1 MKSLRNLPLSV
12 KLRAIIVL
20 TSALVLL
27 LLTAAFILQQRA
39 ETRRS
44 IEVELASLG
53 RSVAEASLDE
63 LLFEDREGAEQELAK
78 LAERRHV
85 VAAWLV
91 SEDRVFASYSRDS
104 AGSGPPPR
112 DLPDRPRWE
121 EDYLVAAEPIL
132 SGDEHQAIGTVYLK
146 SGLDELHQRMAV
158 IRRIALGSL
167 LLAILVSLLLSAV
180 MQRLVSKPILS
191 LATTAKQ
198 VSDEKDF
205 SLRASKTSSDEVGQL
220 IDSFNLML
228 SRIQRRDAELEAA
241 SEELRKSNEQL
252 EEYSRSLEQ
261 RVEERTTELARRVAE
276 LQEAHRSLQEAQAQL
291 VHAEKMSSLGQ
302 LTAGIAH
309 EINNP
314 INFISSGLPPL
325 KRSLDKMT
333 GMVGEACRDERFQHI
348 EKRTAK
354 LLTAIEEGAR
364 RTAEIVDN
372 LRSFSRLGEAEVKAA
387 DLHQALDATLVL
399 LHNQTKNRIEVV
411 KDYGD
416 IPQIE
421 CTIGQLNQVFMN
433 LLANATQAIEGEGTI
448 TISTRLAGDDRVEI
462 SIRDTGSGMPEDIQ
476 RRIFD
481 PFFTTKDVGQGTGL
495 GLSISHGIVEEHG
508 GSFEVES
515 APEQGTD
522 FRIKLPIRQSS
533 ETRIRPENSGS
544 AVARP

>member
-1 MKSLRNLPLSV
+1 MKVLQDLPISV
-12 KLRAIIVL
+12 KLRVIIVL
-20 TSALVLL
+20 TSGLVLL
-27 LLTAAFILQQRA
+27 LLSAVFILQQRA

-63 LLFEDREGAEQELAK
+63 LLFEDHEGAEQELAK
-78 LAERRHV
+78 LAERKHV

-91 SEDRVFASYSRDS
+91 TGGEVFASYGDA
-104 AGSGPPPR
+104 AGGPPPH
-112 DLPDRPRWE
+112 DTPDQRRWE
-121 EDYLVAAEPIL
+121 KDHLFVAEPIL
-132 SGDEHQAIGTVYLK
+132 SGEEHQPIGTVYLK
-146 SGLDELHQRMAV
+146 SGLDELRQRMAL
-158 IRRIALGSL
+158 IQRIALGSL
-167 LLAILVSLLLSAV
+167 MVAILVSFLLSSL

-198 VSDEKDF
+198 ISDDKDY
-205 SLRASKTSSDEVGQL
+205 SLRATKTSGDEVGQL

-241 SEELRKSNEQL
+241 GEELRESNEQL

-261 RVEERTTELARRVAE
+261 RVEARTVELAQRVDE
-276 LQEAHRSLQEAQAQL
+276 LQEAHRSLQAAQAQL

-325 KRSLDKMT
+325 KRSLDKMIA
-333 GMVGEACRDERFQHI
+333 MVGEACRDESFSRI
-348 EKRTAK
+348 EKRTGK
-354 LLTAIEEGAR
+354 LLGAIEEGAR

-372 LRSFSRLGEAEVKAA
+372 LRSFSRLGEAEIKPA

-399 LHNQTKNRIEVV
+399 LHNKTKNRVRVV
-411 KDYGD
+411 KDYGEL
-416 IPQIE
+416 PQIE

-433 LLANATQAIEGEGTI
+433 LLANAIQAIEGQGTI
-448 TISTRLAGDDRVEI
+448 TISTRAVEGGRVVV
-462 SIRDTGSGMPEDIQ
+462 SIRDSGSGMSPDVQ

-481 PFFTTKDVGQGTGL
+481 PFFTTKDVGKGTGL
-495 GLSISHGIVEEHG
+495 GLSISHGIIEDHG
-508 GSFEVES
+508 GSIEVES
-515 APEQGTD
+515 EPGQGTD
-522 FRIKLPIRQSS
+522 FRITLPMRQGS
-533 ETRIRPENSGS
+533 ETGN
-544 AVARP
+544 